1 MKNKSLAKNSLY
13 YLAYRLL
20 NVFFP
25 LATSIYVARI
35 LLPESTGKVATAQ
48 NLAQYF
54 VILSFLGLPTYG
66 LREISKARDNQKEL
80 DRLYSEFMIIN
91 FFSTIFFL
99 AVYLIIVF
107 AFPRFYDRL
116 GLYLIAGGA
125 IAFNFFNNSWLYEGL
140 EEFRYI
146 SIRNISVKILFF
158 IALIILVRNPA
169 DYLIYAG
176 IVVVG
181 NGLNYIINILYA
193 RKFVTF
199 TFEGLRF
206 KRHIK
211 PIVLLVIVNLAIEL
225 YSLVDVTMLGALSAD
240 DNVAYYTYATKTLSI
255 FKQIINTFTI
265 VVVPRLAYYYSEN
278 KKDEL
283 NRILTKTVEVIVVLS
298 CFFIALLYVIS
309 RNAIVFLYGDLF
321 IASANVLKIMSVVLI
336 ISPIGYILGSRIL
349 LITSN
354 EKKMAICVGIGAVV
368 NIVGNYFLIPI
379 FNEIGA
385 AIASIISESVVMVA
399 YLSLGKRYYSLDFK
413 LTEIIKIIIAI
424 IAMLVVSICVGRII
438 KGLFV
443 SLLAQSVLAG
453 VVYFLLLY
461 VMGETTTKEYVG
473 KIIKRVRK

>member
-1 MKNKSLAKNSLY
+1 
-13 YLAYRLL
+13 
-20 NVFFP
+20 
-25 LATSIYVARI
+25 
-35 LLPESTGKVATAQ
+35 
-48 NLAQYF
+48 
-54 VILSFLGLPTYG
+54 
-66 LREISKARDNQKEL
+66 
-80 DRLYSEFMIIN
+80 
-91 FFSTIFFL
+91 
-99 AVYLIIVF
+99 
-107 AFPRFYDRL
+107 
-116 GLYLIAGGA
+116 
-125 IAFNFFNNSWLYEGL
+125 
-140 EEFRYI
+140 
-146 SIRNISVKILFF
+146 
-158 IALIILVRNPA
+158 
-169 DYLIYAG
+169 
-176 IVVVG
+176 
-181 NGLNYIINILYA
+181 
-193 RKFVTF
+193 
-199 TFEGLRF
+199 
-206 KRHIK
+206 
-211 PIVLLVIVNLAIEL
+211 
-225 YSLVDVTMLGALSAD
+225 
-240 DNVAYYTYATKTLSI
+240 
-255 FKQIINTFTI
+255 
-265 VVVPRLAYYYSEN
+265 
-278 KKDEL
+278 
-283 NRILTKTVEVIVVLS
+283 
-298 CFFIALLYVIS
+298 VIS